1 MTEIQ
6 IEVIGLIAACLTT
19 SSFLPQVF
27 KIWKFKRS
35 DGISLSMYLFMLTGV
50 ILWFIYGLLIGS
62 ISIIIANFI
71 AALLQMII
79 IYYKLKLK

>member
-1 MTEIQ
+1 MTDIQ
-6 IEVIGLIAACLTT
+6 IEVIGLIAASLTT
-19 SSFLPQVF
+19 SSFLPQVY
-27 KIWKFKRS
+27 KIWKLKS
-35 DGISLSMYLFMLTGV
+35 SEGVSLSMYLFMLTGV

-62 ISIIIANFI
+62 ISVILANLI

>member
-19 SSFLPQVF
+19 SSFLPQVY
-27 KIWKFKRS
+27 KIWKFKGS

-62 ISIIIANFI
+62 ISVIIANFI